1 MVLANWPLVPAKYV
15 FKEVYRPPRAEDS
28 IVTAFRDGEVTLRK
42 NRRTTGF
49 TNAIAEIGYHGI
61 RIGDLVIHSM
71 DGFAGAIGVSDSV
84 GKASPVVHAYL
95 SRGTDHRFYAHLLR
109 AYAWSGYIES
119 LSKGIRQRSTAFD
132 QATFGALRLPLPV
145 IETQTRIADF
155 LDRETGR
162 LDALMDKKRRLI
174 ELLEEKRTAL
184 ISHAVEGSSA
194 DPTVK
199 LGRFVDLL
207 PGYAFPSSGFIHDGE
222 GSTGIRLLRG
232 VNVAPG
238 TVRWDEMVRW
248 LKTESGAFLQFQLK
262 PGDLVLGMDRPW
274 IGSGIRVARVTEQDV
289 PSLLLQR
296 VARLRSREGL
306 DQDYLFMLL
315 AGNQFLAYF
324 EPILT
329 GISVP
334 HISPEQ
340 IMNFRFRL
348 PTRRTQ
354 RRVVELV
361 DRQTSVIL
369 SLIQRIDEQISKLGE
384 YRQALIT
391 GAVTGQI
398 DVSTFDADRMVEEV
412 AG

>member
-1 MVLANWPLVPAKYV
+1 M
-15 FKEVYRPPRAEDS
+15 
-28 IVTAFRDGEVTLRK
+28 
-42 NRRTTGF
+42 TGVQ
-49 TNAIAEIGYHGI
+49 TC
-61 RIGDLVIHSM
+61 
-71 DGFAGAIGVSDSV
+71 
-84 GKASPVVHAYL
+84 
-95 SRGTDHRFYAHLLR
+95 
-109 AYAWSGYIES
+109 
-119 LSKGIRQRSTAFD
+119 
-132 QATFGALRLPLPV
+132 ALP
-145 IETQTRIADF
+145 I
-155 LDRETGR
+155 
-162 LDALMDKKRRLI
+162 
-174 ELLEEKRTAL
+174 
-184 ISHAVEGSSA
+184 
-194 DPTVK
+194 
-199 LGRFVDLL
+199 
-207 PGYAFPSSGFIHDGE
+207 Y
-222 GSTGIRLLRG
+222 
-232 VNVAPG
+232 
-238 TVRWDEMVRW
+238 
-248 LKTESGAFLQFQLK
+248 
-262 PGDLVLGMDRPW
+262 
-274 IGSGIRVARVTEQDV
+274 
-289 PSLLLQR
+289 
-296 VARLRSREGL
+296 
-306 DQDYLFMLL
+306 YLFMLL